1 LTKLL
6 QTIDLYCI
14 YYPMKLYRLI
24 ARYAGQRITLDV
36 NAEDD
41 NQAEN
46 NFIKELTKDSG
57 KWRSEKEI
65 TYSPSKIFITYE
77 EINDDR
83 NVTVVTTEKNQ
94 LGIQVEPIV
103 CG

>member
-1 LTKLL
+1 
-6 QTIDLYCI
+6 
-14 YYPMKLYRLI
+14 MKLYRLI

-41 NQAEN
+41 NQAKN

-77 EINDDR
+77 EVNDDR
-83 NVTVVTTEKNQ
+83 NVAVSITKKDQ
-94 LGIQVEPIV
+94 LGIQVEPV
-103 CG
+103 VSR

>member
-1 LTKLL
+1 
-6 QTIDLYCI
+6 
-14 YYPMKLYRLI
+14 MKLYRLI

-65 TYSPSKIFITYE
+65 TYSPSKVFITYE
-77 EINDDR
+77 EVNDDR
-83 NVTVVTTEKNQ
+83 NVTVSITEKDE
-94 LGIQVEPIV
+94 LGIQVEPV
-103 CG
+103 VSR

>member
-1 LTKLL
+1 
-6 QTIDLYCI
+6 
-14 YYPMKLYRLI
+14 MKLYRLI

-36 NAEDD
+36 KADNDKQAED
-41 NQAEN
+41 
-46 NFIKELTKDSG
+46 NFIKELTKDG
-57 KWRSEKEI
+57 RNWRSEKEI

>member
-1 LTKLL
+1 
-6 QTIDLYCI
+6 
-14 YYPMKLYRLI
+14 MKLYRLI
-24 ARYAGQRITLDV
+24 ARFAGQRITLDV
-36 NAEDD
+36 KADNDKQAED
-41 NQAEN
+41 
-46 NFIKELTKDSG
+46 NFIKELTKDG
-57 KWRSEKEI
+57 RNWRSEKEI

>member
-1 LTKLL
+1 
-6 QTIDLYCI
+6 
-14 YYPMKLYRLI
+14 MKLYRLI

-83 NVTVVTTEKNQ
+83 NVAVSITEKDQ
-94 LGIQVEPIV
+94 LGIQVEPV
-103 CG
+103 VSR

>member
-1 LTKLL
+1 
-6 QTIDLYCI
+6 
-14 YYPMKLYRLI
+14 MKLYRLI

-94 LGIQVEPIV
+94 LGIQVEPV
-103 CG
+103 VSR